1 MRHLQWLGTKEEEE
15 EEKERGK
22 DIEKYL
28 VEFLNRS

>member
-1 MRHLQWLGTKEEEE
+1 MRHLQWLGTKEK